1 MTHTQSLPFSGAEK
15 VSGSIAGDGK
25 LQEYLSRAEHHAR
38 DQARLAEQR
47 EEKKAA
53 DRKQKEM
60 ETKAYLDR
68 QVEAKREKK
77 EQEKYKE
84 HALAEKVHADVQAFE
99 KSKRDHQIQHQNKM
113 HSHLDGLLRQIEDG
127 KGVSKKAPHVA
138 KIGLSIA
145 EHELLI
151 NKKLIEDV
159 ENGEGFPGSPQTIKR
174 PF

>member
-1 MTHTQSLPFSGAEK
+1 
-15 VSGSIAGDGK
+15 
-25 LQEYLSRAEHHAR
+25 
-38 DQARLAEQR
+38 
-47 EEKKAA
+47 
-53 DRKQKEM
+53 
-60 ETKAYLDR
+60 
-68 QVEAKREKK
+68 
-77 EQEKYKE
+77 
-84 HALAEKVHADVQAFE
+84 
-99 KSKRDHQIQHQNKM
+99 M
-113 HSHLDGLLRQIEDG
+113 HNHLDGLLKQIEDG